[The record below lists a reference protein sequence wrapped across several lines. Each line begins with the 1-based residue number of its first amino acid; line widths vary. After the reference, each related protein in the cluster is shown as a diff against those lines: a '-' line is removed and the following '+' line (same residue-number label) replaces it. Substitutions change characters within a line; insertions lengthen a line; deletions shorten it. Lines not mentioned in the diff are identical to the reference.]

1 MGDNYQRREL
11 ISGLLGGKFLSLYQS
26 DPYFK
31 ANIETIAEILPT
43 VVEVL
48 AVKAMNA
55 ERERKLRRRY
65 MITDVQLPNGEMKD
79 NLDYPPEQRKGNGED
94 D

>member
-1 MGDNYQRREL
+1 MGDSYQRREL

-26 DPYFK
+26 DAYFK
-31 ANIETIAEILPT
+31 ANIEVMAEILPT

-55 ERERKLRRRY
+55 ERERRLRRKY
-65 MITDVQLPNGEMKD
+65 MITDVDLPPEKGD
-79 NLDYPPEQRKGNGED
+79 LDYPPEQRKGNGED